1 MAKKDACADGTGLT
15 LSALGKFCRIML
27 NMSGAGTLT
36 RKSALKRM
44 RHLGNTVSNAV
55 SRGERTM
62 LGSSCVCYGKW
73 EAGALFG
80 PSPTTEDG
88 PRRTRRLRHCLST
101 EHGTPVFQQ
110 GTHPLGTRE
119 ILPPDILRQRRS
131 QAVVR
136 RRRGGSIFYP
146 KLLPLELSALV
157 NGAAELSGCSLAGE
171 IHSNENCFQCQ
182 HRFSCFSHFS

>member
-1 MAKKDACADGTGLT
+1 MRRRTSAGDLIPAEAYGEKGRLCGWDWTHTVRTREILPDHAEHVRRRDAHSEKRPEKDATPREYRIQ
-15 LSALGKFCRIML
+15 CRIQ
-27 NMSGAGTLT
+27 G
-36 RKSALKRM
+36 
-44 RHLGNTVSNAV
+44 
-55 SRGERTM
+55 GERTM

-146 KLLPLELSALV
+146 ELLPLELSALV
-157 NGAAELSGCSLAGE
+157 NGAAELSGCSP
-171 IHSNENCFQCQ
+171 
-182 HRFSCFSHFS
+182 RW